1 MTKAVKAFLQAAIG
15 PGQIE
20 LARSGYIPLSAGFQA
35 RVSSAVDAISSV
47 DAPKPE

>member
-1 MTKAVKAFLQAAIG
+1 VAKAVKAFLQAIS

-20 LARSGYIPLSAGFQA
+20 LVRNGYITLSADFQA